1 MTIQCFE
8 DIYWI
13 ICKSKYSTRADVS
26 VSLIEFGFTREPC
39 RLIILVLIISFAQII
54 FVIFLPTI
62 A

>member
-8 DIYWI
+8 DTYWI

-26 VSLIEFGFTREPC
+26 VSLQFGFTREPC

-54 FVIFLPTI
+54 FIIFLPTI
-62 A
+62 V